1 MKYICSLIILSFLTF
16 ESFSATLTVDDTT
29 GGAVTVNGLC
39 SITEAIEA
47 ANTDTAVGDCP
58 AGDVGSD
65 TIELSVNITLAEEY
79 ENDGTFGRTGTPAIS
94 SEITIDGQ
102 GFTVQ
107 RDNGLTCNGD
117 DVSDVGEFRL
127 LRVTAS
133 GVLDLQDISL
143 RYGCAD
149 LGVTSAFHGGAVYNA
164 GELSVI
170 TAEFLFSQARFGG
183 GIYNSGSVTAIENS
197 IFSDGN
203 SFLGS
208 GIHNAGGSITSIKNC
223 LFSDNTSTQT
233 GGGVIRNQGT
243 ITAIEDSTFSN
254 NSASAIVND
263 TGVFSIETV
272 SNCTFFGNTSNSGAG
287 ILNQGNMDE
296 IRNST
301 FYGNTSTS
309 VSAGGFHNGSITSV
323 TVYNSLFYDNTTLG
337 GDADCSANSSILGGS
352 NISDNASGGCP
363 GLPAIPLTT
372 GTVLPLAEN
381 GCLTTLADGS
391 CVPTHALQPTSE
403 AVDAANAAQATSTDQ
418 RGFSDDGLRDIGAFE
433 YLTGAERCVSFG
445 MDTSVAFEQT
455 VSTTNEL
462 NQAIFCAN
470 VNATTTDTIKFANDI
485 VLTEVI
491 DDDATYGQTGTRAIK
506 SPVIIDGQGYSLE
519 RDTALACN
527 SDAVANASEFRLLRV
542 DSNGD
547 LELTSIVLKRGCVN
561 SNVNDVRFYG
571 GAVLNSGTLDVAK
584 SAVFLSKAFRGGGIY
599 NENALS
605 ALKRSTFYKNDS
617 TSGGG
622 GLFNEGTA
630 TTIRNVTFSEND
642 AGGFGGAMANTG
654 TIDNIKNNTFSGNT
668 STTSGGAVSNVTS
681 GTLTSLENSLFH
693 NNSATNSGDD
703 CHNSGNTFSGTNNMS
718 DNSSGGCPGLQAI
731 TMTPATLGP
740 IANNGCDVPFLN
752 DTCIQTHA
760 LLPNSEALNA
770 AVSGTPS
777 DQRGYDHDGERD
789 IGAFEAFKPV
799 VTAPD
804 SIGPMEATGP
814 TTAVNLG
821 TASVSDVDEDNP
833 LTAAPDN
840 SGPFEV
846 GLHSIIWSATDSYG
860 HTGTAAQV
868 VTIIDSTAP
877 VITLQGDNPLF
888 VARDGVF
895 TDPGATA
902 HDIVDG
908 DISANINVTGM
919 VDTSTVGSYEI
930 SYNVSDNTGNDA
942 IEVVRTVTVFF
953 DCAALGMST
962 TAPFSQVVTTEAEL
976 FDAIACANTNTATAD
991 TIELGT
997 DIDLLSEYEND
1008 ANDGRTATPEI
1019 RSELIFDGQGF
1030 ALQRDP
1036 SLVNMIDCNDD
1047 SVSDPTEFRLLRV
1060 GSAGIL
1066 ELRNMTL
1073 ANGCVLSATPDLNKF
1088 EGGALINSGV
1098 LNITNVTFDNNQAQS
1113 GIVTNNGGTI
1123 ESITKSQFTNNTT
1136 GFLRG
1141 SIDNDSGTIIE
1152 ISDSVFFNNDGSG
1165 IENADT
1171 IELISHCLF
1180 SGLTGNG
1187 VHNAL
1192 GTISTIQ
1199 NSTFSDST
1207 QPGIANYAT
1216 ITDIYNSTFSGN
1228 TGNIAGGIYNVSLI
1242 GTVNNCTFS
1251 NNSVTQPGAAIYSP
1265 LEDSLTELSNSLFHS
1280 NSSVLGDDD
1289 CDFDASITGN
1299 DNISTN
1305 AAGGCPGFVATLTPS
1320 TVGSLTDNGCT
1331 TPLADGSCVPTHAL
1345 LTGSEAIDAS
1355 GLNAILLDQRGYGPD
1370 GTRDVGAFE
1379 FNGTDGDVIFADG
1392 FD

>member
-1 MKYICSLIILSFLTF
+1 MKKLIVLMALL
-16 ESFSATLTVDDTT
+16 FSSGLVTAATIIVDDTT
-29 GGAVTVNGLC
+29 GGQVNMNGLC

-47 ANTDTAVGDCP
+47 ANTDTAIGDCP
-58 AGDVGSD
+58 TGDIGSD
-65 TIELSVNITLAEEY
+65 TIELSVDITLVAEY
-79 ENDGTFGRTGTPAIS
+79 ENDGTYGRTRTPAIM
-94 SEITIDGQ
+94 SEITIDGK

-117 DVSDVGEFRL
+117 DVSDPGEFRL
-127 LRVTAS
+127 LRVSAS
-133 GVLDLQDISL
+133 GALDLQDISL
-143 RYGCAD
+143 KYGCAD
-149 LGVTSAFHGGAVYNA
+149 LGVSSVFHGGAIYNA

-170 TAEFLFSQARFGG
+170 TAELLFNQARFGG
-183 GIYNSGSVTAIENS
+183 GIYNSGSITTVENS

-203 SFLGS
+203 SFMGS
-208 GIHNAGGSITSIKNC
+208 GIHNTGSITSIINC
-223 LFSDNTSTQT
+223 LLSDNISTQT

-243 ITAIEDSTFSN
+243 ITSIEDSTFSN

-263 TGVFSIETV
+263 TGVFSIQTV
-272 SNCTFFGNTSNSGAG
+272 SNCTFFGNTSSSGAG
-287 ILNQGNMDE
+287 ILNQGNMDV
-296 IRNST
+296 IKNST

-309 VSAGGFHNGSITSV
+309 LSAGGFHNGSITGV
-323 TVYNSLFYDNTTLG
+323 TVYNSLFNDNTTLG
-337 GDADCSANSSILGGS
+337 GDADCSANGAISGGS

-391 CVPTHALQPTSE
+391 CVPTHALQPASE

-418 RGFSDDGLRDIGAFE
+418 RGFSHDGLRDIGAFE
-433 YLTGAERCVSFG
+433 YLTAADRCVSLG
-445 MDTSVAFEQT
+445 MDTSLAFEQT
-455 VSTTNEL
+455 VTSTNGL

-470 VNATTTDTIKFANDI
+470 VNATTTDTIKFATDI

-506 SPVIIDGQGYSLE
+506 SPVIMDGQGYSLE
-519 RDTALACN
+519 RDAALACN

-547 LELTSIVLKRGCVN
+547 LELTGIVLKRGCVN

-584 SAVFLSKAFRGGGIY
+584 SAIFLSKAYRGGGIY

-617 TSGGG
+617 VSGGG
-622 GLFNEGTA
+622 GLFNAGTA

-654 TIDNIKNNTFSGNT
+654 TIDNIKNNTFTSNT
-668 STTSGGAVSNVTS
+668 STTSGGAVANVTS
-681 GTLTSLENSLFH
+681 GTLTSLENALFH
-693 NNSATNSGDD
+693 NNSATTSGDD

-731 TMTPATLGP
+731 SLTPATLGA
-740 IANNGCDVPFLN
+740 IANNGCQVPFVN
-752 DTCIQTHA
+752 GTCIQTHA

-770 AVSGTPS
+770 AISGTPS

-789 IGAFEAFKPV
+789 MGAFEAFKPV
-799 VTAPD
+799 VTAPA

-814 TTAVNLG
+814 TTPVDLG
-821 TASVSDVDEDNP
+821 TASVSDVDEENP
-833 LTAAPDN
+833 LTASPDN
-840 SGPFEV
+840 SGPFPV

-888 VARDGVF
+888 VSRDGVF

-908 DISANINVTGM
+908 DISANISVTGT

-930 SYNVSDNTGNDA
+930 SYNVSDHAGNDA
-942 IEVVRTVTVFF
+942 TEVVRTVSVFF
-953 DCAALGMST
+953 DCAALGMPT
-962 TAPFSQVVTTEAEL
+962 TAPFSQVVTSSAEL
-976 FDAIACANTNTATAD
+976 IDAINCANIDVSTAD
-991 TIELGT
+991 TIELGAN
-997 DIDLLSEYEND
+997 IDLLSEYEND
-1008 ANDGRTATPEI
+1008 VNDGRTATPEI
-1019 RSELIFDGQGF
+1019 RSELIFDGKGF
-1030 ALQRDP
+1030 TLQRDP
-1036 SLVNMIDCNDD
+1036 SLVNTTDCNDD
-1047 SVSDPTEFRLLRV
+1047 SVSDLTEFRLLRV
-1060 GSAGIL
+1060 GSAGNL
-1066 ELRNMTL
+1066 DLRNMTL
-1073 ANGCVLSATPDLNKF
+1073 ANGCVWSVTPDFNKF
-1088 EGGALINSGV
+1088 EGGALINTGV
-1098 LNITNVTFDNNQAQS
+1098 LKINNVTFENNQAQS

-1123 ESITKSQFTNNTT
+1123 ESVTKSQFTNNTT

-1141 SIDNDSGTIIE
+1141 SIDNDSGTIHE
-1152 ISDSVFFNNDGSG
+1152 ISDCVFFNNDGSG

-1171 IELISHCLF
+1171 IELISNCLF
-1180 SGLTGNG
+1180 SSLTGNG

-1192 GTISTIQ
+1192 GTISTIT

-1216 ITDIYNSTFSGN
+1216 ISEIYNSTFSGN
-1228 TGNIAGGIYNVSLI
+1228 TGNIAGGIYNVSFI
-1242 GTVNNCTFS
+1242 ETVSNCTFF

-1265 LEDSLTELSNSLFHS
+1265 LQDSLTELSNSLFHS
-1280 NSSVLGDDD
+1280 NSAALGNDD

-1305 AAGGCPGFVATLTPS
+1305 SSGGCPGFVTTLTPS
-1320 TVGSLTDNGCT
+1320 TIEPLTDNGCIT
-1331 TPLADGSCVPTHAL
+1331 TLADGSCVPTHAL

-1355 GLNAILLDQRGYGPD
+1355 GLNSTSLDQRGYSPNGI
-1370 GTRDVGAFE
+1370 RDVGAFE
-1379 FNGTDGDVIFADG
+1379 YNGTDDDLIFTNG
-1392 FD
+1392 FE

>member
-1 MKYICSLIILSFLTF
+1 MKHICSLLILSLISCQAFT
-16 ESFSATLTVDDTT
+16 ATLIVDDTA
-29 GGAVTVNGLC
+29 GGAVNVNGLC

-65 TIELSVNITLAEEY
+65 TIELSVDITLVEEY

-94 SEITIDGQ
+94 SDITIDGK
-102 GFTVQ
+102 GFTLQ

-117 DVSDVGEFRL
+117 DVSDAGEFRL
-127 LRVTAS
+127 LRVTTS
-133 GVLDLQDISL
+133 GVLDLQDIRL
-143 RYGCAD
+143 RHGCAD
-149 LGVTSAFHGGAVYNA
+149 LGPTSAFYGGAVYNA
-164 GELSVI
+164 GALSV
-170 TAEFLFSQARFGG
+170 TSSEFLFSQARFGG
-183 GIYNSGSVTAIENS
+183 AIFNSGSVSTVENS
-197 IFSDGN
+197 IFSDGY
-203 SFLGS
+203 SLRGS
-208 GIHNAGGSITSIKNC
+208 GIHNTGAITTIKNS
-223 LFSDNTSTQT
+223 LFSDNTSTST
-233 GGGVIRNQGT
+233 AGGVIRNQGT

-254 NSASAIVND
+254 NAASGIAND

-272 SNCTFFGNTSNSGAG
+272 SNSTFFGNTSGSGAG
-287 ILNQGNMDE
+287 ILNQGNMDV

-323 TVYNSLFYDNTTLG
+323 TLYNSLFYDNTTLG
-337 GDADCSANSSILGGS
+337 GDADCSANSSISGGS

-363 GLPAIPLTT
+363 GLPAIPLTI
-372 GTVLPLAEN
+372 GSVLPLADN
-381 GCLTTLADGS
+381 GCITPLADGS

-403 AVDAANAAQATSTDQ
+403 AVDAANQAQATSTDQ

-485 VLTEVI
+485 ILNEVI

-506 SPVIIDGQGYSLE
+506 SPLIMDGQGYSLE
-519 RDTALACN
+519 RDAALACN

-542 DSNGD
+542 DSSGD
-547 LELTSIVLKRGCVN
+547 LELTGIVLKRGCVN
-561 SNVNDVRFYG
+561 SNQNDVMFYG
-571 GAVLNSGTLDVAK
+571 GAVLNSGTLDISK
-584 SAVFLSKAFRGGGIY
+584 SAIALSKAFRGGGVY
-599 NENALS
+599 NENTLS
-605 ALKRSTFYKNDS
+605 ALKRSTFYRNDS

-622 GLFNEGTA
+622 GLFNTGTA

-654 TIDNIKNNTFSGNT
+654 TIDNIKNNTFTTNT
-668 STTSGGAVSNVTS
+668 SSTSGGAVANVTS

-693 NNSATNSGDD
+693 NNSATTSGDD
-703 CHNSGNTFSGTNNMS
+703 CHNGGNTFSGTNNMS

-731 TMTPATLGP
+731 TLTPATLGT
-740 IANNGCDVPFLN
+740 IANNGCQAPFLN
-752 DTCIQTHA
+752 GTCIQTHA

-770 AVSGTPS
+770 ADSGTPS

-814 TTAVNLG
+814 TTPVNLG

-840 SGPFEV
+840 NGPFEV

-888 VARDGVF
+888 VSRDAVF

-902 HDIVDG
+902 DDIVDG
-908 DISANINVTGM
+908 DITANINVTGT

-930 SYNVSDNTGNDA
+930 SYNVSDDAGNDA

-953 DCAALGMST
+953 DCAALGMPT
-962 TAPFSQVVTTEAEL
+962 TAPFSQVVTTAAEL
-976 FDAIACANTNTATAD
+976 FDAIDCANTNNSTAD
-991 TIELGT
+991 TIELGA
-997 DIDLLSEYEND
+997 DIDLLSEYDND
-1008 ANDGRTATPEI
+1008 VNDGRTATPEI
-1019 RSELIFDGQGF
+1019 RSELIIDGQGF
-1030 ALQRDP
+1030 TLQRDT
-1036 SLVNMIDCNDD
+1036 SLVNTTDCNDN

-1060 GSAGIL
+1060 GSAGNL

-1098 LNITNVTFDNNQAQS
+1098 LNITNVTFENNQAQS

-1123 ESITKSQFTNNTT
+1123 ESVTRSQFTNNTT

-1141 SIDNDSGTIIE
+1141 LIDNDSGTINE
-1152 ISDSVFFNNDGSG
+1152 ISDSVFFINDASG

-1171 IELISHCLF
+1171 VEVISNCLF

-1192 GTISTIQ
+1192 GTISTIK
-1199 NSTFSDST
+1199 NSTFSDSP

-1216 ITDIYNSTFSGN
+1216 ITEIYNSTFSGN
-1228 TGNIAGGIYNVSLI
+1228 TGNIAGGIFNASMI
-1242 GTVNNCTFS
+1242 GTVNNCTFF

-1280 NSSVLGDDD
+1280 NSSAFGVDD
-1289 CDFDASITGN
+1289 CDFHASITGN

-1305 AAGGCPGFVATLTPS
+1305 LSGGCPGLVTTLTPS
-1320 TVGSLTDNGCT
+1320 TVDPLTDNGCT

-1345 LTGSEAIDAS
+1345 LTGSEAIDAA
-1355 GLNAILLDQRGYGPD
+1355 GFNATSLDQRGYGPD
-1370 GTRDVGAFE
+1370 GPRDVGAFE